1 MIKELLISL
10 AGETALFFSYHF
22 PWFSI
27 LHIWI
32 VNKADSNLFQSLWD
46 IKTKHPIF
54 SYRRTFNLIS
64 KFKSFIQ
71 LNLLLSPTCQL
82 GIDPW
87 LYTSCEERGSGVPLF
102 CSPFSLPANTHLCY
116 SCSFRVVAE
125 ERQER
130 KDGALTS
137 WC

>member
-87 LYTSCEERGSGVPLF
+87 LYTSCEERGSGVLHSF
-102 CSPFSLPANTHLCY
+102 ALLSLSLQTHIFATLAP
-116 SCSFRVVAE
+116 SGSWQRRDKK
-125 ERQER
+125 ERMV
-130 KDGALTS
+130 L
-137 WC
+137 